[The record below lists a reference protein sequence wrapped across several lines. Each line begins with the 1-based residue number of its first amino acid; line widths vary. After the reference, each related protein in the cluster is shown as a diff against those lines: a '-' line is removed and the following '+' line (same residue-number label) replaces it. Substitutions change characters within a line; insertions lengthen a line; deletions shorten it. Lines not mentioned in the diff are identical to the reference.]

1 MVINW
6 CRRVDNYKEDMNKFL
21 TIKSEVCL
29 TPTQCYPV
37 KTEIPWYVALI
48 LAGSVALIIKEIYT
62 TIK

>member
-1 MVINW
+1 
-6 CRRVDNYKEDMNKFL
+6 MNKFL

-29 TPTQCYPV
+29 TPTNCYPV